1 MPAAM
6 QEEDLHMRT
15 TTAMV
20 AALAALTLSTAP
32 ATAVTDSAC
41 AALGGTV
48 GADQICQTH
57 NDSQDYVLDI
67 RFPVGYPDQR
77 ALTEVLTQQRDDFI
91 DWIKDMPA
99 VALPPELDI
108 IGKDYRSGS
117 PESGTQSLVL
127 TIGNQAG
134 VHPVTRYKSLNYD
147 LAQHVPITFQTLFKP
162 GTQPRKVL
170 DPIVGREVD
179 KRGGTGALTLNDL
192 GAEAYQNFA
201 ITDDAVIFFFN
212 QDGLLSHVDGP
223 LTVKV
228 PRTEL
233 AALLA

>member
-1 MPAAM
+1 
-6 QEEDLHMRT
+6 MRT

-20 AALAALTLSTAP
+20 GALAALTLSTAP
-32 ATAVTDSAC
+32 ATAATDSAC

-57 NDSQDYVLDI
+57 TDNQGYVLDF
-67 RFPVGYPDQR
+67 RFPVDYPDQR
-77 ALTEVLTQQRDDFI
+77 ALTDVLTQQRDDFI

-99 VALPPELDI
+99 AALPPELDI
-108 IGKDYRSGS
+108 IGKGYRSGTA
-117 PESGTQSLVL
+117 ESGTQSLVL

-134 VHPVTRYKSLNYD
+134 VHPVTTYKSLNYD
-147 LAQHVPITFQTLFKP
+147 LAEHVPITFQTLFKP
-162 GTQPRKVL
+162 GSQPREVL
-170 DPIVGREVD
+170 DPIVEREVN
-179 KRGGTGALTLNDL
+179 KHGGPGALTLNDL
-192 GAEAYQNFA
+192 GPEAYQSFA

-223 LTVKV
+223 LRVKV

-233 AALLA
+233 ATLLA

>member
-1 MPAAM
+1 
-6 QEEDLHMRT
+6 MRT

-20 AALAALTLSTAP
+20 AALAALTLSTTP

-41 AALGGTV
+41 TALGGTV
-48 GADQICQTH
+48 GADQICQAHTD
-57 NDSQDYVLDI
+57 NQGYMLDF
-67 RFPVGYPDQR
+67 RFPVDYPDQE
-77 ALTEVLTQQRDDFI
+77 AVTDVLTQQRDDFVG
-91 DWIKDMPA
+91 WIKGMPA

-108 IGKDYRSGS
+108 IGKAYRSGS
-117 PESGTQSLVL
+117 PASGTQSVVL

-134 VHPVTRYKSLNYD
+134 VHPVTTYKSLNYD
-147 LAQHVPITFQTLFKP
+147 LADHAPITFETLFKP
-162 GTQPRKVL
+162 GTQPRDVL
-170 DPIVGREVD
+170 DPIVEREVN
-179 KRGGTGALTLNDL
+179 KHGGPGALTLNDL
-192 GAEAYQNFA
+192 GAEAYQSFA

-223 LTVKV
+223 LTVTV